1 MDYKKLYEEQMIQN
15 KKLNDECDKY
25 EGVIALTTDLL
36 TQEIEQLKHKV
47 SICEAEQEEEANLY
61 IKLKEENEE
70 LQGMLEDTDDDRL
83 IDILGCEHCERVEAV
98 EKLKNDLRLCAEG
111 LIPNDLIQRG
121 IVETCREKV
130 EKLKEENESLKKD
143 FECYKGKYFLSPEC
157 QECGVLLTEDDLF
170 ASLDC
175 VAGGGLCAPHF
186 CCEGCRE
193 EYEDS
198 DED

>member
-15 KKLNDECDKY
+15 KKLTDK
-25 EGVIALTTDLL
+25 I
-36 TQEIEQLKHKV
+36 

-61 IKLKEENEE
+61 IKVKEENEE

-98 EKLKNDLRLCAEG
+98 EKLK
-111 LIPNDLIQRG
+111 
-121 IVETCREKV
+121 
-130 EKLKEENESLKKD
+130 EEHESLKKD
-143 FECYKGKYFLSPEC
+143 FECYKGKYFLAPEC
-157 QECGVLLTEDDLF
+157 HECGFLLTEDDLF
-170 ASLDC
+170 ASLD
-175 VAGGGLCAPHF
+175 VGAPHF

>member
-61 IKLKEENEE
+61 IKVKEENE
-70 LQGMLEDTDDDRL
+70 
-83 IDILGCEHCERVEAV
+83 
-98 EKLKNDLRLCAEG
+98 KLKKRIEEDHKAVPSFLIKDLYLDAA
-111 LIPNDLIQRG
+111 
-121 IVETCREKV
+121 RENKT
-130 EKLKEENESLKKD
+130 LKEEHESLKKD
-143 FECYKGKYFLSPEC
+143 FECYKGKYFLAPEC
-157 QECGVLLTEDDLF
+157 HDCDVLLTEDDLF

-175 VAGGGLCAPHF
+175 VACVKDSIF